1 MQRVGGLWAADQR
14 RRDEG
19 PGFAGWQGVGH
30 DDLSGPE
37 VRGGVARGA
46 GCGPVARH
54 RTVAQPGCDQTV
66 TGGVCGE
73 PSAAPVAERG
83 RGRSGAWRP
92 GRKAPPRHEA
102 EPSSRQSRAASDRP
116 PFGKRG
122 PLAPCAVSLTFR
134 RQAAA
139 LAFQNGPVVHKAR
152 RQPEITGGLSAPRA
166 DKGDDPTAR
175 FHRLRSARPDPP
187 LSGRIGDLQN
197 PACEIPQPEAMRQ
210 ASGLMVFCGA
220 KHIF

>member
-1 MQRVGGLWAADQR
+1 MQRVGGLWAADQG

-46 GCGPVARH
+46 GSGPVARH
-54 RTVAQPGCDQTV
+54 RTVARPGCDQTV

-83 RGRSGAWRP
+83 HGRSGAWRP

-116 PFGKRG
+116 PVWQKRPACPIRCQPDLSQAG
-122 PLAPCAVSLTFR
+122 RCLGISEWPRRSQSTATAENHGRPFCAPCRQR
-134 RQAAA
+134 R
-139 LAFQNGPVVHKAR
+139 
-152 RQPEITGGLSAPRA
+152 
-166 DKGDDPTAR
+166 
-175 FHRLRSARPDPP
+175 
-187 LSGRIGDLQN
+187 
-197 PACEIPQPEAMRQ
+197 
-210 ASGLMVFCGA
+210 
-220 KHIF
+220 